1 MLLTLDSVSDLTMTR
16 VAIRSWLA
24 VVLPAE
30 RVDEV
35 MLASG
40 EALANAAE
48 HGQQPITV
56 DLGWS
61 GPLSLD
67 MLIRDSGSW
76 RSARPANR
84 GRGLSI
90 MAALMD
96 TVTLDTTAG
105 TAVKLSRRFD

>member
-1 MLLTLDSVSDLTMTR
+1 MLLTLDLASDLTMTR

-40 EALANAAE
+40 EPLANAE
-48 HGQQPITV
+48 HLQLPITV

-84 GRGLSI
+84 GRG
-90 MAALMD
+90 
-96 TVTLDTTAG
+96 
-105 TAVKLSRRFD
+105 SRSWRPSWIR

>member
-1 MLLTLDSVSDLTMTR
+1 MLLTLDLASDLTMAR
-16 VAIRSWLA
+16 VATRSWLA

-40 EALANAAE
+40 EPLANAE
-48 HGQQPITV
+48 HLQLPITV

-61 GPLSLD
+61 GPLTLD

-84 GRGLSI
+84 GRG
-90 MAALMD
+90 
-96 TVTLDTTAG
+96 
-105 TAVKLSRRFD
+105 SRSWRPSWIR